1 MGFRITGCGWWEYER
16 TDTSGTFVCPAEGI
30 EREYQIR
37 RVNRWITLFYVPV
50 VPLGTLGRFVRCKS
64 CKNRFGHEAI
74 QQPRSGTATEPA

>member
-16 TDTSGTFVCPAEGI
+16 TAQSGTFVCPAEGM

-50 VPLGTLGRFVRCKS
+50 IPLGTLGTFVRCKR
-64 CKNRFGHEAI
+64 CKNKFGYDAI
-74 QQPRSGTATEPA
+74 SQSSAATAAGQ